1 MKSCSLSISFV
12 GYTHSVYFCERIQ
25 ISLLS
30 SRNDTIMKKV
40 CFLMISVLFATLSM
54 MAQAQSG
61 GAITGKLI
69 DKETEEPVPQANVRI
84 LKQADS
90 TFVTGK
96 ASNTEGVFTIPVRNG
111 SYIVHISFIGYN
123 DVYQDVQ
130 VTSTRP
136 SVQLGS
142 IVLSNDNILLSE
154 TVVTAKAPEIVVKG
168 DTLEYN
174 ADSYKV
180 TESAVVEDL
189 LKKMPGVEID
199 SEGKITVNGKEI
211 NKILVDGEE
220 FFSDDPKVASKNLPA
235 KMVDKLQV
243 LERRTEQAQMTG
255 FDDGEEENVINLTV
269 RPGMKE
275 GLFGNAFAGYGS
287 EERYEGNAM
296 VNYMKN
302 KDQYTFIGGI
312 NNTNNAGFSDLASS
326 MFSGMGGR
334 GGRGRMFGGQDG
346 IATSANA
353 GGNFSKQFTPE
364 LKLGG
369 NIRYGFTDNNILSD
383 VFTQNILSAGN
394 TLEQESNSVNNKS
407 QNFNMD
413 LRLEWEP
420 DSITRVIFRPRV
432 SFYDNRRNET
442 GDFLTSSEMT
452 GDTINYGASDYFSE
466 GQGKDISFNLDA
478 SRELG
483 KEGRILSVQLRGQ
496 TGDSDNSG
504 TSASGTY
511 YNGTRPDDMIDQ
523 RFTNAGSNRSW
534 RGYLSYVEPIGRDN
548 FIQLAYQYSQN
559 MSESD
564 KDTRSR
570 DESGNYTVLDSLY
583 SKRLENNFVRQELE
597 VNFKSVREKYD
608 YMIGFSMQPSSSRSK
623 TFIGSDMIYDG
634 KQDVINY
641 APMAQL
647 NYRWSRTHNLRIRY
661 FGNTEQPSVSQL
673 SPVVDVSDPLNIS
686 YGNPDLNPSFE
697 HRFNIRYQKSNPEK
711 ASSFAAFV
719 NAGYMTNDIVS
730 STFTD
735 VSTGRKETTYRNV
748 AGNWNANGRIMFN
761 IPLKNIKFS
770 VSSMSFASYNNT
782 NGFSNNEKNTNKR
795 MSLSE
800 MLGLNYR
807 SDQFD
812 FAIRG
817 NVNYNNVTNSLEGQ
831 QNQNYLNYGGNA
843 RTAVY
848 LPWDLTLE
856 SDVNYATNSGYA
868 DGFEQNEWLWN
879 ASLQK
884 TLFKQKNGTIRFKI
898 YDILQQRSN
907 ISRSVT
913 SNYIRDTTTNTL
925 TSYFMVHFIYRF
937 NIFKGGATQSDM
949 MQDRGSGRFHG
960 GPGRDHND

>member
-1 MKSCSLSISFV
+1 
-12 GYTHSVYFCERIQ
+12 
-25 ISLLS
+25 
-30 SRNDTIMKKV
+30 MKKV
-40 CFLMISVLFATLSM
+40 FFLMISVLFTTLSM
-54 MAQAQSG
+54 MAQALSG

-69 DKETEEPVPQANVRI
+69 DKETEEPVPQANVRV

-96 ASNTEGVFTIPVRNG
+96 ASDNTGAFTIPVSSG
-111 SYIVHISFIGYN
+111 AYIVQISYIGYN
-123 DVYQDVQ
+123 DVYRNVE
-130 VTSTRP
+130 VSSSRP
-136 SVQLGS
+136 QARLGNV
-142 IVLSNDNILLSE
+142 ILSADNILLSE
-154 TVVTAKAPEIVVKG
+154 TVVTAKAAEITVRG

-211 NKILVDGEE
+211 KKILVDGEE

-243 LERRTEQAQMTG
+243 LERRSEQSQMTG

-326 MFSGMGGR
+326 MFSGMGGGR
-334 GGRGRMFGGQDG
+334 GGRGGMFGGSNG

-383 VFTQNILSAGN
+383 VFTQNILSTGN
-394 TLEQESNSVNNKS
+394 TLETESNSVNNKS

-432 SFYDNRRNET
+432 SFYDNKRNET
-442 GDFLTSSEMT
+442 GDFFTSSEMT

-504 TSASGTY
+504 TSVSGTY
-511 YNGTRPDDMIDQ
+511 YKGTRPDDIIDQ
-523 RFTNAGSNRSW
+523 QFTNANNNQSW
-534 RGYLSYVEPIGRDN
+534 RGYLSYVEPIGKDN

-559 MSESD
+559 RSESD

-570 DESGNYTVLDSLY
+570 DEAGNYTVLDSLY

-661 FGNTEQPSVSQL
+661 SGNTEQPSISQL
-673 SPVVDVSDPLNIS
+673 SPVVDVSNPLNIS

-711 ASSFAAFV
+711 ASSFATFV

-735 VSTGRKETTYRNV
+735 VTTGRKETTYRNV
-748 AGNWNANGRIMFN
+748 AGNWNANGRMMFN
-761 IPLKNIKFS
+761 LPLRNIKFS
-770 VSSMSFASYNNT
+770 IFNMSFASYNHT
-782 NGFSNNEKNTNKR
+782 NGFSNNEMNTNKR
-795 MSLSE
+795 ASLTE
-800 MLGLNYR
+800 VLGLNYR

-831 QNQNYLNYGGNA
+831 QDQNYLNYGGNA

-856 SDVNYATNSGYA
+856 SDVNYSTNSGYA

-949 MQDRGSGRFHG
+949 MQERGTGRFHG